1 MKKNMGSMDRNIRI
15 LIAVVLA
22 ILYFT
27 GKVTGT
33 LAIVALVVAIVFLAT
48 SLLNF
53 CPLYSLLG
61 INTAKKKES

>member
-1 MKKNMGSMDRNIRI
+1 MGSMDRNIRI
-15 LIAVVLA
+15 LIAIVLA

-33 LAIVALVVAIVFLAT
+33 LAIVALVVAIVLLAS

-61 INTAKKKES
+61 INTGKKE